1 MKKKTKTS
9 GEKAMNFTQ
18 ELGLKIKELRLNEKL
33 TLVECSEYTGL
44 SVGFLSQIENGKTS
58 ISIDNLYLLAKCLGV
73 EISYFFE
80 TDEKKKD
87 IVITRNW
94 NYKMKEISE
103 WGLETALTDEEHC
116 MTMLPTILT
125 LLPEQQMNEEIY
137 RWDGDVFFY
146 VIDGIFTL
154 KVEDQTEELYP
165 CDAAHFSGKTGYTY
179 WNSSPF
185 TTHVFCAKKKSE

>member
-1 MKKKTKTS
+1 
-9 GEKAMNFTQ
+9 
-18 ELGLKIKELRLNEKL
+18 
-33 TLVECSEYTGL
+33 
-44 SVGFLSQIENGKTS
+44 
-58 ISIDNLYLLAKCLGV
+58 
-73 EISYFFE
+73 
-80 TDEKKKD
+80 
-87 IVITRNW
+87 
-94 NYKMKEISE
+94 MKEISE